1 MSFIIRQI
9 AKRADGGD
17 IIRTRTLT
25 DAEISVGRGTDA
37 DIQLADLG
45 IMLRHA
51 KLTQLAGGLVA
62 VEATGGIPLEI
73 DGKFVNRA
81 ELVAADGPTINMASH
96 RLTLAAGESADD
108 VAITAERVIAAS
120 DAADGASEVEIF
132 SLNGAMPTKRT
143 MAWTL
148 GLLVLGFGLIWPT
161 LTLWGRGDVAL
172 PQAMVADAARATPA
186 SATSGGLQPALGADA
201 PAPLTGMQPDIVW
214 NSGPMSGA
222 HAGSSYSC
230 GSCHQEAFVATS
242 DASCVACHK
251 PDVVPD
257 HAAMDRMRTGR
268 FMPTGGLA
276 AAGLA
281 IQQAAGLEPG
291 RCASCHKEHE
301 GPGGA
306 LMVEQSFCT
315 DCHTGLDERLSDTA
329 LGNVEGWDEH
339 PQFKPTLVAKASDLS
354 PRFERVSLD
363 VGPKEA
369 SGLIYPHDLHMSKTN
384 SVANMVEKQGLPAK
398 DGALGCNY
406 CHMNDSDGVRFK
418 PIEMEANCS
427 ACHDLSFAR
436 DGSVVRTLPHG
447 KAAQVAG
454 IVRDFYLSQ
463 AVAPRAGV
471 QRLAF
476 ERRAD
481 ERRLPGEMAEAEARD
496 LRVSSAAEARVLA
509 DAAVNQIFSK
519 DGVCADCHMV
529 SRTDAANLA
538 ERWQVAPVT
547 INDHYLP
554 KGLFPHGQHDSYDG
568 KTGDAACVACHTG
581 VPKSKLATDVLLP
594 KIEGCR
600 DCHGSG
606 DVKTNVAA
614 TCDTC
619 HGYHFG
625 TDLPVP
631 AALKVAGGHG
641 GGDSGGG
648 DSGGGD
654 SSGHGTAGAGAWQG
668 PERSS
673 VAGKAKASAGV
684 GG

>member
-17 IIRTRTLT
+17 IIRTRTLE
-25 DAEISVGRGTDA
+25 APEISVGRGTDC

-51 KLTQLAGGLVA
+51 RLTRLAGGLVA

-81 ELVAADGPTINMASH
+81 ELVAAASPAINMASH
-96 RLTLAAGESADD
+96 RLTLGAGDKPGD
-108 VAITAERVIAAS
+108 VTISAERVIPAT
-120 DAADGASEVEIF
+120 DAADAGSEVEIF
-132 SLNGAMPTKRT
+132 SLGGAMPTKRA
-143 MAWTL
+143 MAWTMA
-148 GLLVLGFGLIWPT
+148 LLVLGFGLLWPM
-161 LTLWGRGDVAL
+161 LSMWGRGPAEL
-172 PQAMVADAARATPA
+172 PAAMVADAARVTPRAA
-186 SATSGGLQPALGADA
+186 SGAARLA
-201 PAPLTGMQPDIVW
+201 PAGSAAPVALTAMQPDIVW

-222 HAGSSYSC
+222 HAGTSYSC
-230 GSCHQEAFVATS
+230 GACHQEAFVATS

-251 PDVVPD
+251 PEVVPD
-257 HAAMDRMRTGR
+257 HAAADRMRTGR
-268 FMPTGGLA
+268 FVPTGGLA
-276 AAGLA
+276 AATLA
-281 IQQAAGLEPG
+281 VQQAAGLEPG

-301 GPGGA
+301 GPDGA
-306 LMVEQSFCT
+306 LMVAQSFCT
-315 DCHTGLDERLSDTA
+315 DCHTGLDGRLSDTKLA
-329 LGNVEGWDEH
+329 NVEGWDEH
-339 PQFKPTLVAKASDLS
+339 PQFKATLVAKASDLS

-363 VGPKEA
+363 ATPKEA
-369 SGLIYPHDLHMSKTN
+369 SGLIYPHELHMSKTN
-384 SVANMVEKQGLPAK
+384 AVANMVVKQGLPAK

-406 CHMNDSDGVRFK
+406 CHVSDSDGVRFK
-418 PIEMEANCS
+418 PIEMEANCA

-436 DGSVVRTLPHG
+436 DGGVVRTLPHG
-447 KAAQVAG
+447 KPAQVAG

-463 AVAPRAGV
+463 ALSPRAGV

-476 ERRAD
+476 ERRA
-481 ERRLPGEMAEAEARD
+481 PGQMAEAEARD
-496 LRVSSAAEARVLA
+496 LRVTSAAEARVLA
-509 DAAVNQIFSK
+509 GRAVDQIFSK

-529 SRTDAANLA
+529 SNTGAENLA

-547 INDHYLP
+547 INNHYLP
-554 KGLFPHGQHDSYDG
+554 KGLFPHGRHDSYNG

-581 VPKSKLATDVLLP
+581 VTKSKLATDVLLP
-594 KIEGCR
+594 KVEGCR

-625 TDLPVP
+625 SDLPVP
-631 AALKVAGGHG
+631 AALNVAGGSAAGHAA
-641 GGDSGGG
+641 
-648 DSGGGD
+648 
-654 SSGHGTAGAGAWQG
+654 GHGAAAGEWRGPPRTA
-668 PERSS
+668 
-673 VAGKAKASAGV
+673 VAKAGV